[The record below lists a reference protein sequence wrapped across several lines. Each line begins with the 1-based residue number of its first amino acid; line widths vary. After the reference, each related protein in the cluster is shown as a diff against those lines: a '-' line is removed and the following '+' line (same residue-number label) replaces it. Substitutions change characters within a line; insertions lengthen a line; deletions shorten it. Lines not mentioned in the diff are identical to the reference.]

1 MSGSE
6 NLINLLGIIS
16 LLVIIYLSVL
26 LAYKLQKIK
35 ELQAAVNKLKGSLD
49 EMDEQAKLIVRTDM
63 ELNKTQEELDKK
75 VAGLYVLQKLSREIS
90 TTLEEG
96 QIFKRIDAGCI
107 KELGFEKACGF
118 LWEESEKEF
127 LFKINVGFSENE
139 LSLIESSLKED
150 KELYS
155 EFVQLIKNEET
166 KSSLSLPQSS
176 GLKEKLKRLFK
187 VDSFILSPL
196 LPKEGSKG
204 LLFVGTGDIE
214 TIINEGDEELITVLS
229 SQLGQALENARLF
242 EKTWHSQQGLE
253 KKVEERTRDLSHLL
267 KQVEEINKRKTDFI
281 SSVSHELRTPL
292 TSIKGYA
299 SILLTGKL
307 GEVPLD
313 IKMRLEK
320 INRHSDEL
328 VHMVNDLLD
337 IARIESGKVIMKTE
351 PLELKKIAE
360 KVADLLAVQLK
371 EKHIEFASNISDNA
385 NTILAD
391 RGQIERVFINLIGN
405 AIKFTPLK
413 GKINVTS
420 HAADAGVQVDISD
433 TGCGIPV
440 EAQEAIFEEFYRV
453 DNQINQQAK
462 GTGLGLTLVKNII
475 EAHGGKIWV
484 KSKLDSGST
493 FSFILPKP

>member
-35 ELQAAVNKLKGSLD
+35 ELQAAVNKLKGVLD

-127 LFKINVGFSENE
+127 LFKITVGFSENE

-155 EFVQLIKNEET
+155 EFVQLIKTEET

-196 LPKEGSKG
+196 LPKEGGKG
-204 LLFVGTGDIE
+204 LLFVGTGDTE

-229 SQLGQALENARLF
+229 NQLGQALENARLF

-351 PLELKKIAE
+351 PLELKKIVE
-360 KVADLLAVQLK
+360 KVSDLLAVQLK
-371 EKHIEFASNISDNA
+371 EKHIEFASNIADNA

-391 RGQIERVFINLIGN
+391 RGQIERVFINIIGN
-405 AIKFTPLK
+405 AVKFTPLK
-413 GKINVTS
+413 GRINVS
-420 HAADAGVQVDISD
+420 AHAADAGVQVDISD